1 MKKTRLIISIMAL
14 CSVYMEATAQTN
26 VSGVITANTVWSL
39 LGEPYIVTGNTLVQ
53 EGVSLTIEPGV
64 MVKFENNMALQID
77 GELIAIGTEDN
88 RITFTSANG
97 NPLPNDWMSI
107 TFSNTSTDAIFEA
120 GGNWVGGCIL
130 ENCIVEYAGAGDY
143 TTGAVTIDNC
153 LPYIHSCIIRNNH
166 ASGIS
171 ANNLPGQLLIRGN
184 TITGNTS
191 PTGGGINA
199 WSGNVII
206 SGNIITNNTAELSYG
221 GGGIFCYANVSEITN
236 NLIAGNNSIGYGAG
250 GGGGGIYIREGSSTI
265 TKNTIRD
272 NVLNS
277 IYSEGEG
284 GGILSYLSNTTIMYN
299 EITQNIG
306 GNGGGIFGGNVITG
320 NCICGNL
327 ASKSGGAIYLSQ
339 NTVAGN
345 SIAYNTA
352 GQGSAI
358 DIYLAESPAEFTYNT
373 VTRNQSTG
381 ENPKFAMG
389 ISAHPII
396 HFNNFVD
403 NEATYQLYNNNG
415 SLTAHLDAKNNWWG
429 TNSETEMQAMIFDWV
444 DDATKGIVDYSP
456 HAATMVTAAPVSP
469 PSGLTMTQG
478 SGQIN
483 LTWNANNE
491 ADIAGYKVYWGPAQV
506 YPFENSVDVG
516 NVTSFTITGL
526 STGDY
531 DATVTAYDS
540 DADTVQNN
548 TTSMVNEIQCAGNES
563 WYAKTV
569 STLGVSPHVLTNLEK
584 VIVFPNPS
592 EGTFRVEIPADAKGI
607 KIFNFLGQLIREA
620 NRNDLKDQTEFVFTL
635 DNSGTYI
642 LQLETG
648 ECILN
653 TKVIVY

>member
-1 MKKTRLIISIMAL
+1 MKKTRLMITMMAL
-14 CSVYMEATAQTN
+14 CSVYMAATAQTN
-26 VSGVITANTVWSL
+26 VSGVITASTAWSL
-39 LGEPYIVTGNTLVQ
+39 YGEPYIVVGNTLVQ
-53 EGVSLTIEPGV
+53 EGVTLTIEPGV
-64 MVKFENNMALQID
+64 TVKFENDMALQID

-97 NPLPNDWMSI
+97 NPLPDDWMSI
-107 TFSNTSTDAIFEA
+107 TFSNTSTDAVFEA

-153 LPYIHSCIIRNNH
+153 LPYIHLCIIRNNH

-191 PTGGGINA
+191 PTGGGISA
-199 WSGNVII
+199 WTGNVII
-206 SGNIITNNTAELSYG
+206 SGNILTNNTAESSYG

-236 NLIAGNNSIGYGAG
+236 NLIAGNTSIGYGAG
-250 GGGGGIYIREGSSTI
+250 GGGGGIYIREGNSTI
-265 TKNTIRD
+265 TKNIIRD

-277 IYSEGEG
+277 LYSEGEG
-284 GGILSYLSNTTIMYN
+284 GGILSYLSNTTIRNN

-327 ASKSGGAIYLSQ
+327 ASQRGGAIYMSQ
-339 NTVAGN
+339 DNVVGN
-345 SIAYNTA
+345 SIAYNMA

-358 DIYLAESPAEFTYNT
+358 DIYLAESPAEFAYNT
-373 VTRNQSTG
+373 VTRNHSIG

-396 HFNNFVD
+396 NFNNFVD

-429 TNSETEMQAMIFDWV
+429 TNSETELQAMIYDWV
-444 DDATKGIVDYSP
+444 DDATRGIVDSSP
-456 HAATMVTAAPVSP
+456 HATTMVTAAPVSP

-478 SGQIN
+478 IGQIS

-491 ADIAGYKVYWGPAQV
+491 QDIAGYKVYWGPTGV
-506 YPFENSVDVG
+506 YPFVNSTDVG
-516 NVTSFTITGL
+516 NETSITLTGL

-540 DADTVQNN
+540 YADTLENN
-548 TTSMVNEIQCAGNES
+548 PSTRVNEVQCAGNES
-563 WYAKTV
+563 WYAKPV
-569 STLGVSPHVLTNLEK
+569 STLGTDPHEMVSVEK

-592 EGTFRVEIPADAKGI
+592 QGTFRVEVPVDAIGV

-620 NRNDLKDQTEFVFTL
+620 DSNDLKDRTEFVFTL
-635 DNSGTYI
+635 DQAGTYI
-642 LQLETG
+642 MQLETR
-648 ECILN
+648 ERILS